1 MESTI
6 NNNNFF
12 ISRLFGFIKN
22 KKEKNTDKANQSK
35 FKIAIA
41 ILLMVIVVVIFFSS
55 FKTEKETKTKTIENS
70 LSAMEYCENIEN
82 RLINVIGTVKGVGK
96 VDVFVM
102 VDASPTIK
110 YLEESIT
117 STEEKD
123 GNKSTSIQTTI
134 VMSKNGTITNPVVVL
149 ELMPKITGVLVV
161 ASGAKDIKL
170 KTTLINTISA
180 ILNVDISNVEVL
192 EGK

>member
-134 VMSKNGTITNPVVVL
+134 VMSKNGTITNPVVVV